1 MKKRKL
7 KLNKN
12 TILFILSFF
21 VSILL
26 FLSKDITQM
35 KHFKLHFSNF
45 FSILYKPKDFL
56 NNITYLKSENDSLL
70 TQIKIISQENLNLK
84 QRIRT
89 INNHLDYDK
98 KLDKL
103 IHNFSFIPARV
114 INHSMTKSTHIFNVN
129 VGKRDGVNDQYKA
142 VINYDGN
149 LVGKTWAVSDET
161 TQIHKISDRN
171 FHVYV
176 KTDNDIYGQFSFKS
190 GKWGVIESVSKQYA
204 NSLNIGEIFYTTND
218 SNIYPENIPV
228 AKIVDIQNRRNEL
241 ELYIKVEILADLNS
255 LKNIFIVQ

>member
-1 MKKRKL
+1 MKKRKF
-7 KLNKN
+7 KLNSKL
-12 TILFILSFF
+12 TILILGFF

-26 FLSKDITQM
+26 FLSKDFNQI

-45 FSILYKPKDFL
+45 FSFLYKPKAFV
-56 NNITYLKSENDSLL
+56 NNINYLASENDSLL
-70 TQIKIISQENLNLK
+70 NHIKIISEENLNLK

-89 INNHLDYDK
+89 INDHLNYDK

-103 IHNFSFIPARV
+103 IPNFSFTPAKV
-114 INHSMTKSTHIFNVN
+114 ISHSLTKSTHIFNVN
-129 VGKRDGVNDQYKA
+129 VGTNDGVSEKYKA

-149 LVGKTWAVSDET
+149 LVGKTWFVSEEA
-161 TQIHKISDRN
+161 TQVHKISDRN

-176 KTDNDIYGQFSFKS
+176 KTKKDIFGQFSFKS
-190 GKWGVIESVSKQYA
+190 GKWGIIESVSKQFEK
-204 NSLNIGEIFYTTND
+204 SLNIGDIFYTTDD

-228 AKIVDIQNRRNEL
+228 AKIIDIQNRRNEL
-241 ELYIKVEILADLNS
+241 ELYVKVEIIADLNS

>member
-1 MKKRKL
+1 
-7 KLNKN
+7 
-12 TILFILSFF
+12 
-21 VSILL
+21 
-26 FLSKDITQM
+26 
-35 KHFKLHFSNF
+35 
-45 FSILYKPKDFL
+45 
-56 NNITYLKSENDSLL
+56 
-70 TQIKIISQENLNLK
+70 
-84 QRIRT
+84 
-89 INNHLDYDK
+89 
-98 KLDKL
+98 
-103 IHNFSFIPARV
+103 
-114 INHSMTKSTHIFNVN
+114 MTKSTHIFNAN
-129 VGKRDGVNDQYKA
+129 VGKRDGVNEQYKA

-149 LVGKTWAVSDET
+149 LVGKTWAVSDEI

-190 GKWGVIESVSKQYA
+190 GKWGVIESVSKQFA
-204 NSLNIGEIFYTTND
+204 NSLNIGETFYTTND

>member
-1 MKKRKL
+1 
-7 KLNKN
+7 
-12 TILFILSFF
+12 
-21 VSILL
+21 
-26 FLSKDITQM
+26 M

-56 NNITYLKSENDSLL
+56 NNITYLESENDSLL

-98 KLDKL
+98 KLNKL

-129 VGKRDGVNDQYKA
+129 VGKRDGVNEQYKA

-149 LVGKTWAVSDET
+149 LVGKTWAVSNEI

-190 GKWGVIESVSKQYA
+190 GKWGVIESVSKQFE
-204 NSLNIGEIFYTTND
+204 NSLNIGETFYTTND

>member
-12 TILFILSFF
+12 TIIFILSFF

-26 FLSKDITQM
+26 FLAKDINQM

-56 NNITYLKSENDSLL
+56 NNITYLESENDSLL

-98 KLDKL
+98 KLNKL
-103 IHNFSFIPARV
+103 IHNFSFIPAKV

-129 VGKRDGVNDQYKA
+129 VGKRDGVNDKYKA

-149 LVGKTWAVSDET
+149 LVGKTWAVSDES

-176 KTDNDIYGQFSFKS
+176 KTDNEIYGQFSFKS
-190 GKWGVIESVSKQYA
+190 GRWGVIESVSKQYE
-204 NSLNIGEIFYTTND
+204 NSLNIGEIFYTTDD

-241 ELYIKVEILADLNS
+241 ELYIKVEIIADLNS